1 MTTTTA
7 LRRTRSDRFADWAVI
22 GLVVVALVAGWLV
35 KSSTEN
41 AMQAASS
48 DVASFDYPKGWLV
61 DQSDG
66 LSAQDARLGS
76 ASGVATTFSVSA
88 EALDGD
94 PSLNALSTRRTIKLS
109 QDLDGFSMLGTK
121 PDNINGESAVT
132 LSYAYV
138 IVPEAGTAGSAR
150 LPVVVQ
156 ATDTLVKHNGQLYV
170 VHFNSDANS
179 FESLA
184 ALRAKMISSVKLP

>member
-7 LRRTRSDRFADWAVI
+7 KPRLRTDRFADWAVV
-22 GLVVVALVAGWLV
+22 GLVVVALIAGWLV
-35 KSSTEN
+35 KSSAEN
-41 AMQAASS
+41 NLQSLS
-48 DVASFDYPKGWLV
+48 GDVGSFSYPKGWLV
-61 DQSDG
+61 DKSNG
-66 LSAQDARLGS
+66 LSVQDARSVS
-76 ASGVATTFSVSA
+76 ASGVPTTFSLTT

-94 PSLNALSTRRTIKLS
+94 PSLNAISTGRTIKLS

-121 PDNINGESAVT
+121 SDSVNGEAAVT

-170 VHFNSDANS
+170 LHFNSDSNS
-179 FESLA
+179 FAALA
-184 ALRAKMISSVKLP
+184 ELRAKTISSVKLP

>member
-7 LRRTRSDRFADWAVI
+7 LRRNRTDRFADWAVI
-22 GLVVVALVAGWLV
+22 GLVVVALIAGWLV

-41 AMQAASS
+41 AMQAASN
-48 DVASFDYPKGWLV
+48 DVAAFDYPKGWLV

-66 LSAQDARLGS
+66 LSVQDARLGS
-76 ASGVATTFSVSA
+76 ASGVATTFSVSV
-88 EALDGD
+88 EAIDGD

-121 PDNINGESAVT
+121 PDNLNGEAAVT

-156 ATDTLVKHNGQLYV
+156 ATDTLVKRNGELYI

-184 ALRAKMISSVKLP
+184 ALRAKMMSSVKLP